1 MAKVTNPLLSGTA
14 SGKLGDLMVFDKR
27 GHVRQYVSP
36 TNPKT
41 VNQMLVRNS
50 MGDIQRSLKLLGTT
64 LRAELR
70 SQFGYHWNS
79 MIVGELT
86 ANNRA
91 ALLSYVGEHTAFTTQ
106 QKTDWATADGSTPV
120 ELDKGAVLYACA
132 SAVFDMA
139 SRMGFTVTLSQPSA
153 SNSATVGGEWTDNI

>member
-36 TNPKT
+36 ANPKT
-41 VNQMLVRNS
+41 VNQMAVRNK
-50 MGDIQRSLKLLGTT
+50 MGDVQRSLKLLGAV

-79 MIVGELT
+79 LIVGELT
-86 ANNRA
+86 ANNAA
-91 ALLSYVGEHTAFTTQ
+91 ALTSYTAEHTAFDAG
-106 QKTDWATADGSTPV
+106 QKTAWETADGSTPV
-120 ELDKGAVLYACA
+120 ALTKGAVLYACA
-132 SAVFDMA
+132 SAIYDMA
-139 SRMGFTVTLSQPSA
+139 ARLGYTVTLTQPA
-153 SNSATVGGEWTDNI
+153 AANAATVGAEWIAAV

>member
-36 TNPKT
+36 ANPKT

-91 ALLSYVGEHTAFTTQ
+91 ALLSYVAEHTAFDAG
-106 QKTDWATADGSTPV
+106 QKTAWGTADGSTPV
-120 ELDKGAVLYACA
+120 ELTKGAILYACA

-139 SRMGFTVTLSQPSA
+139 SRMGFTVTLSQPA
-153 SNSATVGGEWTDNI
+153 AANSVTVGTEWTDNI